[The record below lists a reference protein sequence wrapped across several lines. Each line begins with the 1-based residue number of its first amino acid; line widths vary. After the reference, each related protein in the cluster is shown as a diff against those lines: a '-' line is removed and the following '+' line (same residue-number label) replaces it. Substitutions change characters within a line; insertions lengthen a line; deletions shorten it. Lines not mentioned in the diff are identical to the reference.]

1 MRNFP
6 QNQFLTGSRKLC
18 FLVIILTFLCFMQ
31 TFAQSVVTV
40 GAGSYASYPP
50 THEMDG
56 TFTNLAQNADINVAP
71 GETRPIPTND
81 WWTNIVY
88 DEGSELGG
96 RLWAMPLVADPFEAG
111 LNIYHPTKWN
121 ATGTD
126 LMIDY
131 PVVLKGDG
139 FAPTRSIATDW
150 SDWSVDVKT
159 YQDINNKYILTKA
172 VHGSPFVWVNVVG
185 FTPQIE
191 CYHGAQYLNSSG
203 GAITFPFTGEYFVI
217 LYWDTYYGVH
227 LPPGSTITKG
237 GTTGNL
243 LTITLGSGANYIVF
257 SALPNAAAAAT
268 LHQYAYVKPTSTTV
282 SWSYNTTAGTMAAT
296 WAMTT
301 TNIRGAAV
309 TTAVQGFLP
318 HQYRSATSS
327 NVTYNGITYKQSR
340 GLLRMATGN
349 SYTFNYKFS
358 GILPNFTPPVTRA
371 ADANPYNASV
381 MSSIITAYAN
391 KLRAAT
397 PPPYASDTYW
407 GGKDLVRMAKMMLFA
422 KQTGHADYS
431 YLKTTL
437 QAALTNWFTYTPG
450 ETEFYFAWYPKW
462 KALIGFNES
471 YYSGVFTDNHF
482 HYGYFIQAAA
492 LLAMDDYNFVNQY
505 SGILTMIAK
514 QYANWDKADQNFPF
528 MRTFDPW
535 MGHSY
540 AGGVSSPNGNNQES
554 TSEAMQSWHALYF
567 LGAALGNNA
576 MRDAGAFGY
585 LSESKATLEYWFNR
599 NGDIWPAAYNHSVV
613 GILWPGGY
621 VYGTYFGIDPQWI
634 HGIQML
640 PISPAFQYFNQG
652 FTTAQAATYYN
663 NLMTEMYNYYVSNNN
678 TALTDGGTVTE
689 SEVGD
694 WGHVL
699 LGFRSLFEPSYVT
712 QKMAAA
718 WNAASGTD
726 EYNFMHDNQE
736 AGQTYYYAHAL
747 QNLGA
752 IQLDYNMSIPT
763 SATYYNSTTGV
774 TTYVVWNPS
783 ASAQTCVVYRNGTQ
797 VTSFTVPARTLYNSN
812 GGNIPP
818 SVSITAPANNTNYAT
833 APATITINATATDAD
848 GTVSQVAFYN
858 GSTLLGTDATSPY
871 SYTWSNVGTGS
882 YTLTAVATDNGG
894 ATGTSSPVIV
904 TVGGGGANLAL
915 NKPTTVSSTEN
926 AGTPGSGAVDGNAG
940 TRWAS
945 AFSDPQWI
953 YVDLGATY
961 NVNRVK
967 ITWEAAYGKDYQIQY
982 STNASTW
989 NTVKTVTGNTVL
1001 VNDNTGLSGSAR
1013 YVRIYGTARGTA
1025 WGYSIFELEVYG
1037 TSGTPP
1043 TVSIT
1048 SPANGTAY
1056 TAPASVTINATAAD
1070 ADGTVSSVAFYN
1082 GGTLLGTDNTSPYS
1096 YTWSNVA
1103 AGSYSLTAVATDNSG
1118 MSTTSA
1124 AVAIVVNGGTNLA
1137 LNKTTTVSSTE
1148 AVGTPGSAAVDG
1160 SLTTRWASAFS
1171 DPQWIY
1177 VDLGASYTISRVKIT
1192 WEAAYGKDYQIQVSA
1207 NASTWTTIKTVT
1219 GNTTLVND
1227 HTGLSGTGRYIRIY
1241 GTARGTA
1248 WGYSIYELEVYGAA
1262 AKSGNLSEPS
1272 LENTEIFSIYP
1283 VPVKDVLQ
1291 IQSKGELGEVM
1302 IYDLSGRL
1310 KMNKIVSGT
1319 NASVNVSNLKSG
1331 FYIVKV
1337 KIDNEV
1343 YIKKIVK

>member
-1 MRNFP
+1 MKNNFKNW
-6 QNQFLTGSRKLC
+6 QMAGKGKFLSL
-18 FLVIILTFLCFMQ
+18 LIIILSVCMYLNG
-31 TFAQSVVTV
+31 QSVVTV
-40 GAGSYASYPP
+40 GSGSYASYPP

-56 TFTNLAQNADINVAP
+56 VFTTFAQSADINVAP
-71 GETRPIPTND
+71 GETRPIPTNE
-81 WWTNIVY
+81 WWTNIIY

-96 RLWAMPLVADPFEAG
+96 RLWAMPLVADPFESG

-121 ATGTD
+121 TTGTD

-139 FAPTRSIATDW
+139 FVPTRSIATDW

-159 YQDINNKYILTKA
+159 YQDINNKYILTKS
-172 VHGSPFVWVNVVG
+172 VHGSPFIWVNVVG

-191 CYHGAQYLNSSG
+191 CYHNGQYLNSSG

-227 LPPGSTITKG
+227 LPPGSTVTKG

-257 SALPNAAAAAT
+257 SALPNAATAAT
-268 LHQYAYVKPTSTTV
+268 LHQYAYVKPTSTSV

-296 WAMTT
+296 WALTT

-309 TTAVQGFLP
+309 NTAVQGFLP

-327 NVTYNGITYKQSR
+327 NVAYNGITYKQSR

-349 SYTFNYKFS
+349 SYTFNYKFN
-358 GILPNFTPPVTRA
+358 GILPSFTAPATRA

-407 GGKDLVRMAKMMLFA
+407 GGKDIVRMAKMMLFA
-422 KQTGHADYS
+422 KETNHAEYT
-431 YLKTTL
+431 YLMTTL
-437 QAALTNWFTYTPG
+437 KAAMTNWLTYTPG

-471 YYSGVFTDNHF
+471 YYSGLFTDNHF
-482 HYGYFIQAAA
+482 HYGYIIQAAA
-492 LLAMDDYNFVNQY
+492 LLAMADYNYVNQY
-505 SGILTMIAK
+505 NGILTMIAK
-514 QYANWDKADQNFPF
+514 QYANWDKADGNFPF

-567 LGAALGNNA
+567 LGSALGNNA

-599 NGDIWPAAYNHSVV
+599 NGDVWPAAYNHSVV

-640 PISPAFQYFNQG
+640 PISPAFHYFNQG

-663 NLMTEMYNYYVSNNN
+663 NLNTEMYNYYVGNGN
-678 TALTDGGTVTE
+678 TAITDGGVATE

-699 LGFRSLFEPSYVT
+699 LGFRSLFEPTYST

-718 WNAASGTD
+718 WNSASGTD

-747 QNLGA
+747 QNLGL
-752 IQLDYNMSIPT
+752 IQMDYNMSIPT

-797 VTSFTVPARTLYNSN
+797 VTSFSVPARTLYNSN
-812 GGNIPP
+812 ATVNPP
-818 SVSITAPANNTNYAT
+818 PTVSITSPANNSTYI
-833 APATITINATATDAD
+833 APATIVISATAADAN
-848 GTVSQVAFYN
+848 GTVTQVAFYN

-871 SYTWSNVGTGS
+871 SYTWSNVAGGTYS
-882 YTLTAVATDNGG
+882 ITAVATDNGG
-894 ATGTSSPVIV
+894 SSTTSAAITVIV
-904 TVGGGGANLAL
+904 NGGSNLAL

-926 AGTPGSGAVDGNAG
+926 AGTPGSAAVDGNAG
-940 TRWAS
+940 TRWSS
-945 AFSDPQWI
+945 AASDPQWI

-967 ITWEAAYGKDYQIQY
+967 ITWETAYASAYQIQY

-989 NTVKTVTGNTVL
+989 TTIKTVTGNTTL
-1001 VNDNTGLSGSAR
+1001 TNDNTGLSGSAR
-1013 YVRIYGTARGTA
+1013 YVRIYGTARATG
-1025 WGYSIFELEVYG
+1025 WGYSIWELEVYG
-1037 TSGTPP
+1037 TSGIPP

-1048 SPANGTAY
+1048 APANGASY
-1056 TAPASVTINATAAD
+1056 TAPASVTINANAAD
-1070 ADGTVSSVAFYN
+1070 ADGTVTQVAFYN
-1082 GGTLLGTDNTSPYS
+1082 GSTLLGTDATSPYS

-1103 AGSYSLTAVATDNSG
+1103 AGSYSITARATDNAG
-1118 MSTTSA
+1118 LTTTSA
-1124 AVAIVVNGGTNLA
+1124 AVAITVGGGTNLA
-1137 LNKTTTVSSTE
+1137 LNKTTTVSSIE
-1148 AVGTPGSAAVDG
+1148 AAGTPGSAAVDG
-1160 SLTTRWASAFS
+1160 NAGTRWSSAFS

-1192 WEAAYGKDYQIQVSA
+1192 WEGAYATAYQIQVST
-1207 NASTWTTIKTVT
+1207 NATTWTTIKTVT
-1219 GNTTLVND
+1219 GNTTLIND
-1227 HTGLSGTGRYIRIY
+1227 NTGLSGTGRYVRIY
-1241 GTARGTA
+1241 GTTRATV

-1262 AKSGNLSEPS
+1262 KSATEVSDLESPS
-1272 LENTEIFSIYP
+1272 ALSIYP
-1283 VPVKDVLQ
+1283 VPFNNLLNIEGNNDIKQVT
-1291 IQSKGELGEVM
+1291 
-1302 IYDLSGRL
+1302 IYDLSGRVCIDKL
-1310 KMNKIVSGT
+1310 CNNEAFTTI
-1319 NASVNVSNLKSG
+1319 NVENLKKG
-1331 FYIVKV
+1331 VYMVRVKV
-1337 KIDNEV
+1337 GNEV
-1343 YIKKIVK
+1343 ILKKVVK